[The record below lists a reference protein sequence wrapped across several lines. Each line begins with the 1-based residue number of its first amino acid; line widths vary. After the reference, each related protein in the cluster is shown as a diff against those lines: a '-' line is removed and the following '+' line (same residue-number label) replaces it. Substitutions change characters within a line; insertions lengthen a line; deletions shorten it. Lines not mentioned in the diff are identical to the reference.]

1 MAWAA
6 LYFLKLHGGAT
17 RGITLNDSAAVIKHT
32 QCLKLFTRCYE
43 NFANAENAMYPEFQG
58 FNKPTRNCSWP
69 RRFFRHHLSPHVLL
83 CFKIPFHIYPSLQ
96 SQSLVNVFLI

>member
-6 LYFLKLHGGAT
+6 LYFLKLHGGTT

-32 QCLKLFTRCYE
+32 QCLKIFTRCYE
-43 NFANAENAMYPEFQG
+43 NFANAENTMYPEFQG

-69 RRFFRHHLSPHVLL
+69 RRFFATT
-83 CFKIPFHIYPSLQ
+83 YPPAS
-96 SQSLVNVFLI
+96 SFASRSRSTYIRRSNPNP